1 MLAHRIK
8 LLAIL
13 VAALPFAP
21 SAGDFMLFN
30 GILDVFIALSVLLI
44 LSVVLLW
51 PDSRGAEDRIAHSTQ
66 RGSWADRVDI
76 EAMASERAK
85 AD

>member
-1 MLAHRIK
+1 MLNHRIK

-21 SAGDFMLFN
+21 TAGDFSLFG

-44 LSVVLLW
+44 LSVVMLW
-51 PDSRGAEDRIAHSTQ
+51 PDSRGAEDRIAYTSAK
-66 RGSWADRVDI
+66 GSWADRVDI

-85 AD
+85 SE